1 MKEILRVRCP
11 ICGMMPSL
19 DNLAQTAEKEA
30 EIRLYMQ
37 KIYGKK
43 PAPAGEEFKK
53 KGRGKAPGWIEYE
66 DITEQAPDQVD
77 RLKTF
82 FDKRIAEF
90 QGKLSEG

>member
-19 DNLAQTAEKEA
+19 DNLAHAAEKDA
-30 EIRLYMQ
+30 EIRVLVQ
-37 KIYGKK
+37 RIGGKK
-43 PAPAGEEFKK
+43 PASEGEEFKK

-66 DITEQAPDQVD
+66 DITEQASDQVE

-90 QGKLSEG
+90 QSKE

>member
-11 ICGMMPSL
+11 ICSMLPTL
-19 DNLAQTAEKEA
+19 DNLAHASEKEA
-30 EIRLYMQ
+30 EIRLYTQ
-37 KIYGKK
+37 RIYGKK
-43 PAPAGEEFKK
+43 PAPPGEEIKK

-66 DITEQAPDQVD
+66 DITEQVPDQVE

-90 QGKLSEG
+90 QGKE